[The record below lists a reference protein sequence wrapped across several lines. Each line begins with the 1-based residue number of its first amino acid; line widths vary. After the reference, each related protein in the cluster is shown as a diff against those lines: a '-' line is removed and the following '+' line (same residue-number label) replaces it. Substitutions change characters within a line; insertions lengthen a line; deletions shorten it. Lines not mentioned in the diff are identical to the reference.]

1 MKIAFVINE
10 CMSEMIDY
18 STTHLAVT
26 ALMRGHDVWYINVAD
41 FSYDPDEMV
50 HAWSYRPSR
59 NNYRSARRFLTDLKA
74 GKFIR
79 ERITVDTLDVL
90 FLRNNPADEIGT
102 RPWARLA
109 GINFG
114 RLAMAHD
121 VIVLNDP
128 DGLNHAINKKYLQFF
143 PSDVR
148 PRTLISH
155 NADDIK
161 SFAKEQ
167 GGSIVIK
174 PLSGSGGRNVFLVR
188 PEDRPNLNQMI
199 ETVMRDGY
207 VVAQEYMPAAVKGD
221 TRLFLMNGCL
231 IERKGHVAAIHRH
244 NSEGDMRS
252 NITTGGHVTLP
263 EITPAMRYIAESV
276 GPQLIRDGMF
286 LVGLDIVGDKILEI
300 NVFSPGGLVG
310 ASRQAKVNFMPVVI
324 KALEKKV
331 KTRQAH
337 PGKYTN
343 LELATL

>member
-1 MKIAFVINE
+1 MKIAFVINDS
-10 CMSEMIDY
+10 MSEKIDY
-18 STTHLAVT
+18 TSTHLVVA
-26 ALMRGHDVWYINVAD
+26 ALMRGHDVWYINIAD
-41 FSYDPDEMV
+41 FAYDPDEMV
-50 HAWSYRPSR
+50 HAWAYRPSR
-59 NNYRSARRFLTDLKA
+59 NNYRSPRLFLTDLKA
-74 GKFIR
+74 GKFIK
-79 ERITVDTLDVL
+79 ERIAVDTLDVL

-114 RLAMAHD
+114 RLAMTHG
-121 VIVLNDP
+121 VIVVNDP

-143 PSDVR
+143 PKDVR
-148 PRTLISH
+148 PRTLISR
-155 NADDIK
+155 NAEDIK
-161 SFAKEQ
+161 AFAEEQ
-167 GGSIVIK
+167 GGNVVIK
-174 PLSGSGGRNVFLVR
+174 PQAGSGGRNVFLVR

-207 VVAQEYMPAAVKGD
+207 VVAQEYIKDADKGD

-231 IERKGHVAAIHRH
+231 IEEKGHIAAIHRH
-244 NSEGDMRS
+244 NAEGDMRS
-252 NITTGGHVTLP
+252 NITTGGHASLP

-286 LVGLDIVGDKILEI
+286 LVGLDIIGDKILEI

-310 ASRQAKVNFMPVVI
+310 ASRQAKVNFMPIII

-331 KTRQAH
+331 KAQQAH

-343 LELATL
+343 LQLATL

>member
-1 MKIAFVINE
+1 MKIAFVINN
-10 CMSEMIDY
+10 CMTEKVDY
-18 STTHLAVT
+18 TTTHLAVT
-26 ALMRGHDVWYINVAD
+26 ALMRGHDIWYINVTD

-50 HAWSYRPSR
+50 HAWAYRPNR
-59 NNYRSARRFLTDLKA
+59 NNYRSPGRFITDMKE

-90 FLRNNPADEIGT
+90 FLRNNPTDEIGV

-114 RLAMAHD
+114 RLTMTHG
-121 VIVLNDP
+121 VIVVNDP

-155 NADDIK
+155 NVDDIK
-161 SFAKEQ
+161 AFAKEL
-167 GGSIVIK
+167 GGYVVIK
-174 PLSGSGGRNVFLVR
+174 PQSGSGGRNVFLVR

-207 VVAQEYMPAAVKGD
+207 VVAQEYVQNAANGD
-221 TRLFLMNGCL
+221 TRLFLMNGRL
-231 IERKGHVAAIHRH
+231 IESKGHVAAIHRH
-244 NSEGDMRS
+244 NPEGDMRS
-252 NITTGGHVTLP
+252 NITVGGHITLP
-263 EITPAMRYIAESV
+263 EITSAMRYIAESV

-310 ASRQAKVNFMPVVI
+310 ASRQAKVNFMPIII

-331 KTRQAH
+331 KAQQAH